1 MNEAIRKTAKAV
13 EYMEDYLKTVL
24 QGKKLWENTYIKKQM
39 DKRERGESFSMS
51 DHIRGM
57 VYAMLSSNI
66 SWERVEKDIDDK
78 SAKILSIDKIF
89 HDYDIDFL
97 LSCSVKELADK
108 IRERKLASLSTNKQ
122 MEAFI
127 HNNIH
132 LLKSWEDSFGNIDT
146 FYESFIEEDPS
157 YKTLIKTLSQSDSEN
172 KMKEMSES
180 LTAEYLRNVGYD
192 LAKPGRH
199 IRRILGC
206 GVLACSEQETTP
218 VYESIDIVREIAGIL
233 EKPVAYV
240 DYILWAYCATG
251 YGEICTSKNPVCY
264 RCVVRDYC
272 RQGRKTRTVSEH
284 KVL

>member
-1 MNEAIRKTAKAV
+1 MNEAIKRTARAV

-24 QGKKLWENTYIKKQM
+24 QGKKLWENTYIKKQI
-39 DKRERGESFSMS
+39 DKRERGENFSMS

-66 SWERVEKDIDDK
+66 SWERVEKDIDNQ

-97 LSCSVKELADK
+97 LSCSAKELAEG
-108 IRERKLASLSTNKQ
+108 IRETKLASLSTNKQ

-132 LLKSWEDSFGNIDT
+132 LLKRWEDSFGSIDA
-146 FYESFIEEDPS
+146 FYQTFIEKDLS
-157 YKTLIKTLSQSDSEN
+157 YKTLIKTLSQSGNEN

-180 LTAEYLRNVGYD
+180 LTAEYLRNIGYD

-199 IRRILGC
+199 IRRILGSN
-206 GVLACSEQETTP
+206 VLACSEQETVP
-218 VYESIDIVREIAGIL
+218 VYEVFDIVNEIAGIL
-233 EKPVAYV
+233 EKRIAYI
-240 DYILWAYCATG
+240 DYILWSYCATG
-251 YGEICTSKNPVCY
+251 YGEICTSKNPMCY

-272 RQGRKTRTVSEH
+272 RQGGK
-284 KVL
+284 K